1 MKQRF
6 TRTEM
11 LVGKKGIERLN
22 GAKIIVFGVGG
33 VGGYVVEALSRA
45 GIGELHLVDYDIVDV
60 TNINRQIIA
69 NDQTIGKSKVD
80 LFKERIKYINP
91 DCKVVVYNEKI
102 EAQNWKHFFEFDWD
116 YVVDA
121 IDMISSKILLAE
133 VCEKRKIP
141 IISSMGTANKFNP
154 LDLKVADIKKT
165 KMCPLAKVMRREL
178 KNRGI
183 KKLKV
188 VYSEEQPIKPEQLEK
203 HESPFKQINGT
214 MSFVPGAAGLVIAS
228 EVVKGI
234 LESEG

>member
-1 MKQRF
+1 
-6 TRTEM
+6 M

-203 HESPFKQINGT
+203 NESPFKQINGT